1 MDINTELILRLE
13 KLANLQLAEQER
25 QRLAADLGKMVD
37 MVNQLQ
43 EADTTG
49 VEPLVYLSDRG
60 AVLRPDEVRNQLPTA
75 AALANAPQHN
85 GTYFQVP
92 KVSKK

>member
-1 MDINTELILRLE
+1 MEINTQLILRLE
-13 KLANLQLAEQER
+13 KLANLQLADQER
-25 QRLAADLGKMVD
+25 DQLAAELGKIVD

-43 EADTTG
+43 EIDTTG
-49 VEPLVYLSDRG
+49 IEPLAYLSDRG
-60 AVLRPDEVRNQLPTA
+60 AVLRDDEVRDQLPTA
-75 AALANAPQHN
+75 AALANAPQHD